1 MTNLFEPL
9 VFRTGLRAPN
19 RLVLAPMTN
28 LQSHDDGSLGE
39 AELTWLTSRAKGG
52 FGVVM
57 TCASHVALE
66 GQGWKGE
73 LGIFA
78 DALLPGLT
86 TLAGALRAQG
96 ASSIVQLFHGGVR
109 ADAKVSGQPTW
120 SAMEAHG
127 ARVATEADCLRV
139 IEQFAAAAVRAK
151 QAGFDGV
158 EVHGA
163 HGYLFTQFLS
173 NENQRSDQWGGP
185 SFENRARLLRETV
198 RAIRARVGSSFTV
211 GVRISPEDFG
221 NTKGLDLDE
230 SLQLARWLGDDGVDF
245 LHLSLWRSA
254 LNTRKRPTEHA
265 LTAFRAVLP
274 ADVRVLV
281 AGAVW
286 ERAEAE
292 ALLAKGADGIAIGR
306 AAVINAEW
314 PIKAR
319 DANWHPTRPP
329 VSIEAL
335 TANGLSKP
343 FAEYM
348 RQWPGFIAD

>member
-1 MTNLFEPL
+1 MTTLFEPL

-39 AELTWLTSRAKGG
+39 AELTWLVSRAKGG
-52 FGVVM
+52 FGLVM
-57 TCASHVALE
+57 TCASHVARD

-73 LGIFA
+73 LGTFD

-86 TLAGALRAQG
+86 RLAGALKAQG
-96 ASSIVQLFHGGVR
+96 ARSIVQLFHGGVR
-109 ADAKVSGQPTW
+109 ADSKVSGQPTW
-120 SAMEAHG
+120 SAMEGQG
-127 ARVATEADCLRV
+127 ARAATEEDCIRV
-139 IEQFAAAAVRAK
+139 IEQFAVAAQRA
-151 QAGFDGV
+151 QRAGFDGV

-173 NENQRSDQWGGP
+173 AENQRADGWGGRE
-185 SFENRARLLRETV
+185 FEKRARLLREAV
-198 RAIRARVGSSFTV
+198 RAIRARVGTSFTV
-211 GVRISPEDFG
+211 GVRLSPEDFG

-254 LNTRKRPTEHA
+254 LNTRKRPGEHA

-274 ADVRVLV
+274 DDVRLLV

-292 ALLAKGADGIAIGR
+292 ALLKKGADGVALGR
-306 AAVINAEW
+306 GAVINADW
-314 PIKAR
+314 PLQAT
-319 DANWHPTRPP
+319 DANWHPKRPP
-329 VSIEAL
+329 ASIESL
-335 TANGLSKP
+335 TASGLSKP
-343 FAEYM
+343 FAEYL